1 MRQADGRKEDVLTRG
16 GLADEPRLS
25 TPRMAKA
32 LNNQE

>member
-1 MRQADGRKEDVLTRG
+1 MGQADGRKEDVLTRG